1 MRLTARPP
9 LILLGAAAL
18 SLLAA
23 CGDERPPLAQN
34 LSADALP
41 STANA
46 ARGRQLVSNHGC
58 LACHSVPTVRGPASA
73 VGPPLDNLGRQAYLT
88 GLLPN
93 TPANLVRWLMD
104 PPAINPRTAMPNVG
118 LSQAES
124 QDIAAFLLSL
134 PKGQEAQ

>member
-1 MRLTARPP
+1 MRPTARPP

-34 LSADALP
+34 VSADALP
-41 STANA
+41 RSADA
-46 ARGRQLVSNHGC
+46 ARGRQLVANHGC
-58 LACHSVPTVRGPASA
+58 LACHAVPTVRGPASA
-73 VGPPLDNLGRQAYLT
+73 VGPPLGNVGRQAYLT

-118 LSQAES
+118 LSRAEAE
-124 QDIAAFLLSL
+124 DIAAFLLSL
-134 PKGQEAQ
+134 PKGQEAR